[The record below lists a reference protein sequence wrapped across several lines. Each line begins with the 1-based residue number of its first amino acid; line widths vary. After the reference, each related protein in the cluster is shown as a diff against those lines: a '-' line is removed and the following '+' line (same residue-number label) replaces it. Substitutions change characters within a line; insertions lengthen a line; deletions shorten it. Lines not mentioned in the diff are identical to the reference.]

1 MKFSEFQYTRPDLSA
16 VRARCEE
23 ICAKIEAACCAQAQI
38 SAYDEFEALRREVE
52 TDLTIAYVRHSI
64 DTRDE
69 FYDQENEFS
78 DEAGP
83 QLEEMFQKINL
94 ALLGSKFRPE
104 LEEHFGKLLFTNME
118 ISVRTFKPEILEL
131 MQEEN
136 RLASQ
141 YQKLY
146 ASGMVEFRGE
156 TMPLTKLGPYLQSP
170 DRETRREAWTVRGSF
185 FDANRAEL
193 DELYGKLV
201 KCRNAQARCLGHENF
216 IQLGYDRLGRN
227 CYTPK
232 EVASFRDQ
240 IAQDMV
246 PIVAERKKVQQARL
260 GVDRLCFYD
269 DTLLFPD
276 GNAKPEGTAEE
287 ILAAGKRMY
296 EEMSPETAEFIDKM
310 FEMELFDVL
319 SKPGKA
325 PGGYCTGIPKYKV
338 PFIFS
343 NFNGTAG
350 DVDVLTH
357 EAGHAFADYTAYK
370 QNYPSLLQSPTL
382 ESCECHSMS
391 MEFLTQ
397 DFHKYF
403 FGDATEKYEI
413 GHCES
418 SLIFIPYG
426 CMVDEFQHLMYENED
441 LTPEQRNETWLRLE
455 KKYRPWIDFDN
466 LPFYAR
472 GGGWQQQLHIYLNPL
487 YYIDYCMAQTVA
499 FQFWIASMHD
509 RADAWA
515 RYMRFVVAGGSK
527 TFEGLCRDSGI
538 RLPYDPGCIRAIG
551 EEISRWL
558 KDHQ

>member
-193 DELYGKLV
+193 DELYGKLI

-441 LTPEQRNETWLRLE
+441 LTRAAQRDVAAAREEVPPVDRL
-455 KKYRPWIDFDN
+455 
-466 LPFYAR
+466 
-472 GGGWQQQLHIYLNPL
+472 
-487 YYIDYCMAQTVA
+487 
-499 FQFWIASMHD
+499 
-509 RADAWA
+509 
-515 RYMRFVVAGGSK
+515 
-527 TFEGLCRDSGI
+527 
-538 RLPYDPGCIRAIG
+538 
-551 EEISRWL
+551 
-558 KDHQ
+558 